1 MYDFVL
7 WWKVNQFSS
16 ALLCFAAP
24 CRHSAVLQQ
33 SATIDSR
40 SGQASLSR
48 SGGLSSR
55 GSFLQ
60 KVISSTAFP
69 GPPPLLL
76 GAETERG
83 AACIDLFG
91 CGACPEERILHASAL
106 GMDQESGAASA
117 GSFISLNEHEQRYYS
132 GLHGLCQTD
141 TSGKLS
147 SSKVAELFKASQLP
161 PESLHKVT
169 EVCGAKHLGYF
180 GTAQFYVALKLLAAA
195 QSGLP
200 IRLESVTANLPLP
213 RFVGL
218 KNEPEMRYVTVPPA
232 TDAQGAQCGSAAGT
246 WTPADRSSF
255 RHLEASADRKKEPWS
270 PPRSPCS
277 SPPRSPLAYRSY
289 LYTKQRNGVDTHITY
304 ESKHSSRPVVQLEQ
318 HSSPSHYGSK
328 PTMEHPAMVRA
339 SSVERLEQQSTAVDY
354 SDDDPWRI
362 TEEQL
367 EYYTNQFKSLQ
378 PDLGALILGAVAKNF
393 FTKSKLPIP
402 ELSHIWELSDVDR
415 DGALTFSEFCIAF
428 HLIVARKNG
437 YPLPESLPPTLQP
450 GFMQHEEGIPDTPE
464 SAEALIVFDDAEPR
478 PSQMDQSIIER
489 LPPSFATVQQDLKE
503 ESSKQDAGVKCLA
516 ISQEKRALHLGPF
529 PERPEPP
536 QDLDPQI
543 KTKTRPRSYSSTSI
557 EEAMKKAEEPPT
569 PPPRPQKTHSRA
581 SSLDLNKLFQQ
592 GAPGVKS
599 GWLLPPPA
607 LPPRPLTSQVSPF
620 ISVSE
625 KTAHNKVQQPNFADF
640 SHFREEEESSVKP
653 EEQGTYSRFGP
664 SSEDLTNTSEQDL
677 SATSHTQ
684 PPQKPVRRK
693 YHPESQN
700 LETVPQP
707 AMPFPPPAKPSQ
719 KLLSRQKREIQMAI
733 RKNKET
739 NAVLTRLNSELQQQL
754 KVVHQERVTLES
766 QLELL
771 RPLAST

>member
-1 MYDFVL
+1 
-7 WWKVNQFSS
+7 
-16 ALLCFAAP
+16 
-24 CRHSAVLQQ
+24 
-33 SATIDSR
+33 
-40 SGQASLSR
+40 
-48 SGGLSSR
+48 
-55 GSFLQ
+55 
-60 KVISSTAFP
+60 
-69 GPPPLLL
+69 
-76 GAETERG
+76 
-83 AACIDLFG
+83 
-91 CGACPEERILHASAL
+91 
-106 GMDQESGAASA
+106 MDQESGVASA

-132 GLHGLCQTD
+132 GLHSLCQAD

-147 SSKVAELFKASQLP
+147 SGRVAELFKASQLP

-169 EVCGAKHLGYF
+169 EVCGAKRLGYF
-180 GTAQFYVALKLLAAA
+180 GTPQFYVALRLLAAA

-200 IRLESVTANLPLP
+200 VRHESVTANLPLP

-218 KNEPEMRYVTVPPA
+218 KNEPEMRYSTVPPSIEG
-232 TDAQGAQCGSAAGT
+232 QGAQCGTASGSVS
-246 WTPADRSSF
+246 WTQADRSTV
-255 RHLEASADRKKEPWS
+255 RHLEANLEKKEPWS

-277 SPPRSPLAYRSY
+277 SPPCSPLTYRSY
-289 LYTKQRNGVDTHITY
+289 LYSKQRNGADSQMTF
-304 ESKHSSRPVVQLEQ
+304 ESKQSSRPIVQLEQ
-318 HSSPSHYGSK
+318 HSSPNNHGAK
-328 PTMEHPAMVRA
+328 PTVDHPTMALA
-339 SSVERLEQQSTAVDY
+339 SSAERLAHQGVVDY

-415 DGALTFSEFCIAF
+415 DGALTFSEFCTAF

-437 YPLPESLPPTLQP
+437 YPLPESLPPTLRP
-450 GFMQHEEGIPDTPE
+450 GFVQQEEDIPDTPE
-464 SAEALIVFDDAEPR
+464 SAEVLIVFEDAELR
-478 PSQMDQSIIER
+478 ASQMDQSIIER
-489 LPPSFATVQQDLKE
+489 IQPSLATAKQDLKE
-503 ESSKQDAGVKCLA
+503 ESCKQDASLKRVTT
-516 ISQEKRALHLGPF
+516 SQEKQTLHL
-529 PERPEPP
+529 EPP
-536 QDLDPQI
+536 QDLDPQMR
-543 KTKTRPRSYSSTSI
+543 TKTRQRSYSSTSI
-557 EEAMKKAEEPPT
+557 DDAMKKAEEPPT

-592 GAPGVKS
+592 GTPGIKS
-599 GWLLPPPA
+599 GWLPPPPA
-607 LPPRPLTSQVSPF
+607 LPPRPSTSQVSHF
-620 ISVSE
+620 INTVE
-625 KTAHNKVQQPNFADF
+625 KTPPNKVQQPNFADF

-653 EEQGTYSRFGP
+653 GEQGLRSRFSP
-664 SSEDLTNTSEQDL
+664 SNEDLTNASKQNVIGV
-677 SATSHTQ
+677 SHSQ
-684 PPQKPVRRK
+684 APQKPVRRK

-700 LETVPQP
+700 QEAAPPP
-707 AMPFPPPAKPSQ
+707 AMSFPPPAKSAQ

>member
-1 MYDFVL
+1 
-7 WWKVNQFSS
+7 
-16 ALLCFAAP
+16 
-24 CRHSAVLQQ
+24 
-33 SATIDSR
+33 
-40 SGQASLSR
+40 
-48 SGGLSSR
+48 
-55 GSFLQ
+55 
-60 KVISSTAFP
+60 
-69 GPPPLLL
+69 
-76 GAETERG
+76 
-83 AACIDLFG
+83 
-91 CGACPEERILHASAL
+91 
-106 GMDQESGAASA
+106 MDQESGVASA
-117 GSFISLNEHEQRYYS
+117 GSFIPLNEHEQRFYS
-132 GLHGLCQTD
+132 GLHGVCQAD

-169 EVCGAKHLGYF
+169 EVCGAKRLGYF
-180 GTAQFYVALKLLAAA
+180 GKTQFYVALKLLAAA

-218 KNEPEMRYVTVPPA
+218 KNEPEMRYPTVPPGI
-232 TDAQGAQCGSAAGT
+232 DGQGAQCGTAPGPVT
-246 WTPADRSSF
+246 RTPADRSTF
-255 RHLEASADRKKEPWS
+255 RHLESSVEKKEPWS

-289 LYTKQRNGVDTHITY
+289 PYTKQRNGADSQMAY
-304 ESKHSSRPVVQLEQ
+304 ESKPSSRPIVQMEQ
-318 HSSPSHYGSK
+318 HSSPSNYGTK
-328 PTMEHPAMVRA
+328 PTVEHPAMAQA
-339 SSVERLEQQSTAVDY
+339 SSAERLDQQGVVDY

-415 DGALTFSEFCIAF
+415 DGALTFSEFCTAF

-450 GFMQHEEGIPDTPE
+450 GFTQQEEDVPDTPE
-464 SAEALIVFDDAEPR
+464 SAEPLIVFEDAEPR
-478 PSQMDQSIIER
+478 PSQMDRSMIER
-489 LPPSFATVQQDLKE
+489 LQPSSAPTKQDVKE
-503 ESSKQDAGVKCLA
+503 ESCKQETSVKRVTT
-516 ISQEKRALHLGPF
+516 SQEKQTLQLDRVP
-529 PERPEPP
+529 RP
-536 QDLDPQI
+536 QDLDPQM
-543 KTKTRPRSYSSTSI
+543 KTKTRPRSYSSTSF
-557 EEAMKKAEEPPT
+557 EDAMKKAEEPPT

-592 GAPGVKS
+592 DAPGVKS
-599 GWLLPPPA
+599 GWLPPPPA
-607 LPPRPLTSQVSPF
+607 LPPRPSTSQVSHF
-620 ISVSE
+620 INASD
-625 KTAHNKVQQPNFADF
+625 KTPQNKVQQPNFADF
-640 SHFREEEESSVKP
+640 SRFREEEESSVKP
-653 EEQGTYSRFGP
+653 EEQSPRSRFAP
-664 SSEDLTNTSEQDL
+664 STEDLTNASKQE
-677 SATSHTQ
+677 AIRVSHSQ
-684 PPQKPVRRK
+684 APQKPVRRK

-700 LETVPQP
+700 LEPVPPP
-707 AMPFPPPAKPSQ
+707 AVTFPPPTKPSQ

-766 QLELL
+766 QLEHL

>member
-1 MYDFVL
+1 
-7 WWKVNQFSS
+7 
-16 ALLCFAAP
+16 
-24 CRHSAVLQQ
+24 
-33 SATIDSR
+33 
-40 SGQASLSR
+40 
-48 SGGLSSR
+48 
-55 GSFLQ
+55 
-60 KVISSTAFP
+60 
-69 GPPPLLL
+69 
-76 GAETERG
+76 
-83 AACIDLFG
+83 
-91 CGACPEERILHASAL
+91 
-106 GMDQESGAASA
+106 MDQESGVASA
-117 GSFISLNEHEQRYYS
+117 GSFIPLNEHEQRCYS
-132 GLHGLCQTD
+132 GLHSLCQAD

-147 SSKVAELFKASQLP
+147 SGKVAELFKASQLP

-169 EVCGAKHLGYF
+169 EVCGAKRLGFF
-180 GTAQFYVALKLLAAA
+180 GTPQFYVALKLLAAA

-200 IRLESVTANLPLP
+200 IHLESVTANLPLP

-218 KNEPEMRYVTVPPA
+218 KNEPEMRYSAVPPSV
-232 TDAQGAQCGSAAGT
+232 DVQGAQCGTIPGS
-246 WTPADRSSF
+246 WSPADRSAF
-255 RHLEASADRKKEPWS
+255 RHLEASVEKKESWS

-277 SPPRSPLAYRSY
+277 SPPRSPLTYRSY
-289 LYTKQRNGVDTHITY
+289 PYTKQRNGADAHAAY
-304 ESKHSSRPVVQLEQ
+304 ESIHSSRPIIQMEQ
-318 HSSPSHYGSK
+318 HSSPGNYGTK
-328 PTMEHPAMVRA
+328 ATVEHPAIARA
-339 SSVERLEQQSTAVDY
+339 SSSERLDQQAIVDH

-378 PDLGALILGAVAKNF
+378 PDLGALILGAIAKNF

-415 DGALTFSEFCIAF
+415 DGALTFSEFCTAF

-437 YPLPESLPPTLQP
+437 YPLPESLPPTLRP
-450 GFMQHEEGIPDTPE
+450 GFMQQEDDIPDTPE
-464 SAEALIVFDDAEPR
+464 SAEPLIVFEDAELR
-478 PSQMDQSIIER
+478 PTQMDRSIIER
-489 LPPSFATVQQDLKE
+489 LQPSLTTTKQDLKE
-503 ESSKQDAGVKCLA
+503 ESCKQDVGVKRVTTSEDKQTL
-516 ISQEKRALHLGPF
+516 QLGAF

-536 QDLDPQI
+536 QDLDPQMR
-543 KTKTRPRSYSSTSI
+543 TKTRPRSYSSTSF
-557 EEAMKKAEEPPT
+557 EDAMKKAEEPPT

-599 GWLLPPPA
+599 GWLPPPPA
-607 LPPRPLTSQVSPF
+607 LPPRPSTSQVSHF
-620 ISVSE
+620 INVPE
-625 KTAHNKVQQPNFADF
+625 KTPQKKVQQPNFADF

-653 EEQGTYSRFGP
+653 EGQGPHSRFGP
-664 SSEDLTNTSEQDL
+664 SCEDLTNVTKQDVIGV
-677 SATSHTQ
+677 SHSQ
-684 PPQKPVRRK
+684 APQKPVRRK

-700 LETVPQP
+700 LEAVPP
-707 AMPFPPPAKPSQ
+707 PSMPFPPSAKPAQ

>member
-1 MYDFVL
+1 
-7 WWKVNQFSS
+7 
-16 ALLCFAAP
+16 
-24 CRHSAVLQQ
+24 
-33 SATIDSR
+33 
-40 SGQASLSR
+40 
-48 SGGLSSR
+48 
-55 GSFLQ
+55 
-60 KVISSTAFP
+60 
-69 GPPPLLL
+69 
-76 GAETERG
+76 
-83 AACIDLFG
+83 
-91 CGACPEERILHASAL
+91 
-106 GMDQESGAASA
+106 MDQESGAASA

-132 GLHGLCQTD
+132 GLHGLCQAD

-169 EVCGAKHLGYF
+169 EVCGAKRLGFF
-180 GTAQFYVALKLLAAA
+180 GTPQFYVALKLLAAA

-218 KNEPEMRYVTVPPA
+218 KNEAEMRYSNVPPGIEA
-232 TDAQGAQCGSAAGT
+232 KGAQCGSAPGPVS
-246 WTPADRSSF
+246 WTPGDRSTF
-255 RHLEASADRKKEPWS
+255 RHLEANVDKKEPWS

-277 SPPRSPLAYRSY
+277 SPPRSPLTYHSY
-289 LYTKQRNGVDTHITY
+289 PYTQQRNGLDAQIAY
-304 ESKHSSRPVVQLEQ
+304 ESKHSSWPITRLEQ
-318 HSSPSHYGSK
+318 HSSPSNYGTK
-328 PTMEHPAMVRA
+328 TTVEHPAMARA
-339 SSVERLEQQSTAVDY
+339 SSVERLDQQGILDY
-354 SDDDPWRI
+354 TDDDPWRI

-415 DGALTFSEFCIAF
+415 DGALTFSEFCTAF

-450 GFMQHEEGIPDTPE
+450 GFMHPEEDIPDTPE
-464 SAEALIVFDDAEPR
+464 SAEPLIVFEDAEPR
-478 PSQMDQSIIER
+478 PSQMER
-489 LPPSFATVQQDLKE
+489 LQPSLATIQPDLTE
-503 ESSKQDAGVKCLA
+503 ESSKQADAGVKRLA
-516 ISQEKRALHLGPF
+516 TSQKKPTLQLGAF
-529 PERPEPP
+529 PERPDPH
-536 QDLDPQI
+536 QDLDPH
-543 KTKTRPRSYSSTSI
+543 KRTKTRPRSYSSTSI
-557 EEAMKKAEEPPT
+557 EDAMKKAEEPPT

-607 LPPRPLTSQVSPF
+607 LPPRPSTSQVPHF
-620 ISVSE
+620 INVSE
-625 KTAHNKVQQPNFADF
+625 KTPQNKVQQPNFADF
-640 SHFREEEESSVKP
+640 SHFREEEESGVKP
-653 EEQGTYSRFGP
+653 EEQRPCSRFGL
-664 SSEDLTNTSEQDL
+664 STEDLTNPSKQD
-677 SATSHTQ
+677 ATGASHSQ
-684 PPQKPVRRK
+684 APQKPVRRK

-700 LETVPQP
+700 LETVPPP
-707 AMPFPPPAKPSQ
+707 AVPFPPSAKPAQ
-719 KLLSRQKREIQMAI
+719 KLLSKQKREIQVAI
-733 RKNKET
+733 RKNKES

-766 QLELL
+766 QLEFL

>member
-1 MYDFVL
+1 
-7 WWKVNQFSS
+7 
-16 ALLCFAAP
+16 
-24 CRHSAVLQQ
+24 
-33 SATIDSR
+33 
-40 SGQASLSR
+40 
-48 SGGLSSR
+48 
-55 GSFLQ
+55 
-60 KVISSTAFP
+60 
-69 GPPPLLL
+69 
-76 GAETERG
+76 
-83 AACIDLFG
+83 
-91 CGACPEERILHASAL
+91 
-106 GMDQESGAASA
+106 MDQESGVASA
-117 GSFISLNEHEQRYYS
+117 GSFIPLNEHEQRFYS
-132 GLHGLCQTD
+132 GLHGVCQAD

-169 EVCGAKHLGYF
+169 EVCGAKRLGYF
-180 GTAQFYVALKLLAAA
+180 GKTQFYVALKLLAAA

-218 KNEPEMRYVTVPPA
+218 KNEPEMRYPTVPPGI
-232 TDAQGAQCGSAAGT
+232 DGQGAQCGTAPGPVT
-246 WTPADRSSF
+246 RTPADRSTF
-255 RHLEASADRKKEPWS
+255 RHLESSVEKKEPWS

-289 LYTKQRNGVDTHITY
+289 PYTKQRNGADSQMAY
-304 ESKHSSRPVVQLEQ
+304 ESKPSSRPIVQMEQ
-318 HSSPSHYGSK
+318 HSSPSNYGTK
-328 PTMEHPAMVRA
+328 PTVEHPAMARA
-339 SSVERLEQQSTAVDY
+339 SSAERLDQQGVVDY

-415 DGALTFSEFCIAF
+415 DGALTFSEFCTAF

-450 GFMQHEEGIPDTPE
+450 GFTQQEEDVPDTPE
-464 SAEALIVFDDAEPR
+464 SAEPLIVFEDAEPR
-478 PSQMDQSIIER
+478 PGQMDRSMIER
-489 LPPSFATVQQDLKE
+489 LQPSSAPTKQDVKE
-503 ESSKQDAGVKCLA
+503 ESCKQETSVKRVTT
-516 ISQEKRALHLGPF
+516 SQEKQTLQLDRVP
-529 PERPEPP
+529 RP
-536 QDLDPQI
+536 QDLDPQM
-543 KTKTRPRSYSSTSI
+543 KTKTRPRSYSSTSF
-557 EEAMKKAEEPPT
+557 EDAMKKAEEPPT

-592 GAPGVKS
+592 DAPGVKS
-599 GWLLPPPA
+599 GWLPPPPA
-607 LPPRPLTSQVSPF
+607 LPPRPSTSQ
-620 ISVSE
+620 
-625 KTAHNKVQQPNFADF
+625 
-640 SHFREEEESSVKP
+640 EESSVKP
-653 EEQGTYSRFGP
+653 EEQSPRSRFAP
-664 SSEDLTNTSEQDL
+664 STEDLTNASKQE
-677 SATSHTQ
+677 AIRVSHSQ
-684 PPQKPVRRK
+684 APQKPVRRK

-700 LETVPQP
+700 LEPVPPP
-707 AMPFPPPAKPSQ
+707 AVTFPPPTKPSQ

-766 QLELL
+766 QLEHL